1 MVHVFCWML
10 LFLATCESQIVGLI
24 PSFHRDIPILL
35 EAIASCT
42 HGTKLLIRVE
52 ISKAL
57 VEAPSKHAKDVVL
70 RLQKHSYGST
80 EISYD
85 EYLYG
90 HLLLLTKM
98 LLSNILELCLRRL
111 LLDGAQ
117 MIKHYGN
124 TVEALF
130 QRHPENDE
138 LLFDFVTVIAFISGS
153 MRIIVDIDHLYEH
166 FRSSVLSNLN
176 HRNEDSS
183 LHICHHKLSAVTPK
197 PIDRR

>member
-1 MVHVFCWML
+1 MVHVFCWI
-10 LFLATCESQIVGLI
+10 LFLATRESQIVGLI

-57 VEAPSKHAKDVVL
+57 VEAPSKHVKDVVL

-153 MRIIVDIDHLYEH
+153 MRRIVGIDHLYEH
-166 FRSSVLSNLN
+166 FHSSVLSNLN
-176 HRNEDSS
+176 DRNEDSS